1 MIIDLQTYTKYS
13 TYNEIITKVSASK
26 SKTSLQNLLQL
37 CKILQL

>member
-1 MIIDLQTYTKYS
+1 MIMNLQTYTKYS
-13 TYNEIITKVSASK
+13 TYNEIITKDSASK